1 MDNLGRT
8 VRFEPIDGDDEHV
21 RMIETFDLRHPNC
34 PILVQ
39 KPGQLWPLVKP
50 PEDMLS
56 IEKRYVVSKFVEDGM
71 KIAGSIS

>member
-8 VRFEPIDGDDEHV
+8 VRFEPIDGDDERA

-34 PILVQ
+34 PFLMRDPV
-39 KPGQLWPLVKP
+39 QLWPLVKP

-56 IEKRYVVSKFVEDGM
+56 IEKRYVVSKF
-71 KIAGSIS
+71 ATTSLGSSEA